1 MVILTCRSRHGGELE
16 LWRISI
22 RDYYFYSG
30 LFFKSLKPFLL
41 LSTYTQYC
49 TRRAKQVVNTRM
61 SEQAAD
67 MDAPAT
73 PTASVSVLQVSL
85 PRPSVV

>member
-1 MVILTCRSRHGGELE
+1 MAYLHKRL
-16 LWRISI
+16 
-22 RDYYFYSG
+22 
-30 LFFKSLKPFLL
+30 LFLFWFIFQIFKPFLL

-49 TRRAKQVVNTRM
+49 THRAKQVVNTRM

-85 PRPSVV
+85 PRSSVV